1 MLCESLLCQKYTGA
15 SVLRFTLN
23 DRLSFDRIVRTILEP
38 SAGKIGRG
46 TLSAT
51 KTSNQRTLER
61 WSFWIDR
68 SIHHVA
74 RLEQATEVGQVR
86 ARGRLC
92 GKPPSSF
99 RSRRARRRDRQHTGQ
114 LSAPPVAT
122 AIDRD
127 NKTEQHVLRRR
138 PRDRHARRP
147 HEIGPPKRHISRQVA
162 VPDGLGY
169 FVFLL
174 MRRNSSCRQ
183 LLAVA
188 APAAIA
194 HPKRDVNIHLR
205 ISARIHHPPRGATAR
220 VARGGLTRCEYRVLV
235 PGTGYQV
242 PGPRVVGRASL

>member
-1 MLCESLLCQKYTGA
+1 MS
-15 SVLRFTLN
+15 TL
-23 DRLSFDRIVRTILEP
+23 
-38 SAGKIGRG
+38 GRWCSG
-46 TLSAT
+46 S
-51 KTSNQRTLER
+51 
-61 WSFWIDR
+61 IDR
-68 SIHHVA
+68 STTSLALSKPRKWAKCARAAASVA
-74 RLEQATEVGQVR
+74 S
-86 ARGRLC
+86 
-92 GKPPSSF
+92 PPSF
-99 RSRRARRRDRQHTGQ
+99 RSRRARRRDRQHTGH

-122 AIDRD
+122 AIDWD
-127 NKTEQHVLRRR
+127 DKTEQHVLRRR

-147 HEIGPPKRHISRQVA
+147 HEMGPPKRHVSRQVA

-220 VARGGLTRCEYRVLV
+220 VARGGLPQCEYRVLVPGTGYQV